1 VQMVAEVARRLGNT
15 AAVCRKA
22 YTHPDVLELGLSGD
36 EAALA
41 ALWPRLGAVRA
52 PRGLAAAEARLL
64 RFLGEAR
71 RCRKDIHI
79 RRRKAGGKYPASP
92 T

>member
-1 VQMVAEVARRLGNT
+1 MVAEVARRLGNT

-22 YTHPDVLELGLSGD
+22 YIHPAVLELALSKDGTP
-36 EAALA
+36 LA
-41 ALWPRLGAVRA
+41 ALWPRLGAAART

-71 RCRKDIHI
+71 RRRKDIAP
-79 RRRKAGGKYPASP
+79 RPRTAGGKYPARP
-92 T
+92 N